1 MNITTDNFTKKLK
14 EFAGTQTKMR
24 KQAHALACFSI
35 NHTSAHGDPSYVQ
48 AFADTLTKGQA
59 ASFKR
64 YIVKVCAQVE
74 GDANTSF
81 ITLKKGKF
89 VTNTDVETRNMYVT
103 IEGEREVVD
112 TAERLHEGPSFL
124 DIDPDKEK
132 NPFDTLALVKAINS
146 LVKRAEKD
154 EAEVDTHVMDALQA
168 AAENIT
174 NAAGRAAELQAA
186 A

>member
-14 EFAGTQTKMR
+14 EFAGTQAKMR

-64 YIVKVCAQVE
+64 YIV
-74 GDANTSF
+74 NTSF

-89 VTNTDVETRNMYVT
+89 VT

-124 DIDPDKEK
+124 DIDPDKDK

-154 EAEVDTHVMDALQA
+154 EAEVNTHVMDALQA